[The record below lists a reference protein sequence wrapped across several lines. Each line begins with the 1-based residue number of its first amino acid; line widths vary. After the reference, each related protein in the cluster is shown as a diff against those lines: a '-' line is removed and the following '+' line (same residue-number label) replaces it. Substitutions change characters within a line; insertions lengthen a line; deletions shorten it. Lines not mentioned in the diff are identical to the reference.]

1 MTWPIVIKSLFRN
14 HKRLGH
20 GDHIDCFHDHG
31 NHDDHNDQEDYDDY
45 QNHDIAEK
53 P

>member
-31 NHDDHNDQEDYDDY
+31 NHDDHND
-45 QNHDIAEK
+45 
-53 P
+53 